1 MAASDQ
7 SRSVDQIESDLK
19 ATRTELEATVDE
31 LASRLDVKEQA
42 RRQAAH
48 GRAAVS
54 QQAKRLRSAATDH
67 RGRPTT
73 EVTAAVLAVTLT
85 TVGTVLVMRRR
96 R

>member
-42 RRQAAH
+42 KRRAAH
-48 GRAAVS
+48 GQEALS
-54 QQAKRLRSAATDH
+54 QQVRRLRSAATDD

-73 EVTAAVLAVTLT
+73 EVVAALLAVTLT
-85 TVGTVLVMRRR
+85 VVGTILVVRRQR
-96 R
+96 